1 VLSGG
6 GPVAA
11 LQPLAARLP
20 LTWVSLASND
30 AEVDAVRTRRDGVY
44 EGPPLPADWSA
55 RLAAVPR
62 RVAHRHYNLI
72 CNPLLWFLH
81 HRIWGPSHTPN
92 VDNTL
97 VDAWD
102 NGHIP
107 VTLAYATEI
116 ESESRRVGRPLLLN
130 TRDYTLPLLPG
141 VVRARLP
148 DSLIM
153 HSSDVPW
160 PGPDW
165 WLLLPAKWRDAI
177 FRSLLACDAITFPTA
192 RDLRSFAAC
201 AREFVP
207 GAQDQ
212 LSGSI
217 VAGDHETK
225 VAVAPAGVDPAALL
239 EFSAS
244 SRVRSE
250 ARNLQSQDEIHEFVS
265 VDRAEPHKN
274 IVRSLRAFGRML
286 ELAPELAGR
295 VRYLLVLAPPPPHGG
310 QYRRYVDEIKSAATD
325 IERRYRRPGWTP
337 VELHLERNYA
347 KAMAAL
353 TSYDTLVSVPL
364 ADGTSGS
371 VTDGAIVNRRNGSL
385 IVSEMSPAVELL
397 GDFASVVSPADVE
410 GLAFAMLRS
419 IEADPPDRAT
429 RAAHARDATV
439 AWTRESAIR
448 VELSVLA
455 NRI

>member
-1 VLSGG
+1 
-6 GPVAA
+6 
-11 LQPLAARLP
+11 
-20 LTWVSLASND
+20 
-30 AEVDAVRTRRDGVY
+30 
-44 EGPPLPADWSA
+44 
-55 RLAAVPR
+55 
-62 RVAHRHYNLI
+62 VAHRHYNLI

-81 HRIWGPSHTPN
+81 HRTWGPSHTPN

-102 NGHIP
+102 NGHVP
-107 VTLAYATEI
+107 VTLAYASEI
-116 ESESRRVGRPLLLN
+116 EGESRRVGRPLLLN

-141 VVRARLP
+141 VVRASLP
-148 DSLIM
+148 DSLIL

-201 AREFVP
+201 AKEFVR
-207 GAQDQ
+207 GAQGQ
-212 LSGSI
+212 HAVNI
-217 VAGDHETK
+217 VTGDHETTL
-225 VAVAPAGVDPAALL
+225 AVAPAGVDPAALL

-250 ARNLQSQDEIHEFVS
+250 ARNLQQSQGEIHEFVS

-286 ELAPELAGR
+286 ELAPELDGR

-310 QYRRYVDEIKSAATD
+310 QYRRYVDEIKSAARD
-325 IERRYRRPGWTP
+325 IEQRYRRPGWTP
-337 VELHLERNYA
+337 LELHLERNYA

-353 TSYDTLVSVPL
+353 TFYDTLVSVPL
-364 ADGTSGS
+364 ADGTAGS
-371 VTDGAIVNRRNGSL
+371 AADGAIVNRRNGSL
-385 IVSEMSPAVELL
+385 IVSETSPATELL

-410 GLAFAMLRS
+410 GLAMAMLRS
-419 IEADPPDRAT
+419 IEAEPPDRAT
-429 RAAHARDATV
+429 TAASARQPAA

-448 VELSVLA
+448 AEFSALA
-455 NRI
+455 NLI